1 MHRAYASLMALAKRI
16 AIALLIGLA
25 ALGLIIGGA
34 AMWCAH
40 TSQGRRYLADRIAAL
55 VSDNIPGHL
64 EIGEITEVSWL
75 SLRARDV
82 RFMHPDGRCVLE
94 VEQAFVEPD
103 LMDALQAR
111 LSFQRVAAD
120 GGSVLFSVDPDGRLS
135 LEAAMDS
142 PRRPGQPS
150 DPKRGLHYDM
160 RNMHVKNFK
169 MKLQAKGMDPM
180 QMNNVSGTVHVWRL
194 TTVGTRVRL
203 RDIRGSIAPEIAGA
217 KLAVQNLDGLVTGAE
232 AVVADVRAR
241 LSVDR
246 DNALSLLVRYAPEH
260 KEKLKVRVLDK
271 DGTEATTLT
280 WLMHAAASFSKDIS
294 VEG

>member
-1 MHRAYASLMALAKRI
+1 MTLAKRI
-16 AIALLIGLA
+16 AISLLLGLA
-25 ALGLIIGGA
+25 ALGLVVGC
-34 AMWCAH
+34 AMVWCAE
-40 TSQGRRYLADRIAAL
+40 TTGGRRYLADRIAAL
-55 VSDNIPGHL
+55 VTDNIPGRL

-75 SLRARDV
+75 WLRARDV
-82 RFMHPDGRCVLE
+82 RFMHPDGRCVLS
-94 VEQAFVEPD
+94 VDQAIVEPD
-103 LMDALQAR
+103 LMDAFQGR
-111 LSFQRVAAD
+111 MSFRRVAAE
-120 GGSVLFSVDPDGRLS
+120 GGSLLFSGDPDGRLS

-160 RNMHVKNFK
+160 RNMHVKDFK
-169 MKLQAKGMDPM
+169 LKVQAGAIGDI
-180 QMNNVSGTVHVWRL
+180 QMNNVSGVVHVWRL

-203 RDIRGSIAPEIAGA
+203 HDIRGSIAPEIAGA
-217 KLAVQNLDGLVTGAE
+217 KLAIQNLDGLVTGAE
-232 AVVADVRAR
+232 AIVADMRAR

-246 DNALSLLVRYAPEH
+246 DNALTLTLRYAPEH
-260 KEKLKVRVLDK
+260 KEKLKIRVLDK